1 MVSIMSKI
9 KNYGCFSFKGKIYQ
23 TDFMEEDVKVLL
35 SQEVLDTKKND
46 ILEFLIFRFLTNYDH
61 DTFKEVLMRLNSI

>member
-1 MVSIMSKI
+1 
-9 KNYGCFSFKGKIYQ
+9 
-23 TDFMEEDVKVLL
+23 MEEDVKVLL